1 MIGKSPAIFREKYGK
16 KKLERREE
24 LNMGRQ
30 KTVSGLITHY
40 LTDRKIT
47 GRNRLSTGLKS
58 LFSISV
64 IERAPGGK

>member
-1 MIGKSPAIFREKYGK
+1 
-16 KKLERREE
+16 
-24 LNMGRQ
+24 MGRQ
-30 KTVSGLITHY
+30 KTGSGLITHY

-64 IERAPGGK
+64 IERAPGGKCFQKATLQTT